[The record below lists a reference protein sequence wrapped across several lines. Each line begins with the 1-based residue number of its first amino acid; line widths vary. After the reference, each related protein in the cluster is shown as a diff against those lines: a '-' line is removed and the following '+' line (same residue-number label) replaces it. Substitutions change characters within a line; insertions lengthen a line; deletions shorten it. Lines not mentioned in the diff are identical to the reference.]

1 MSKILNISLDKG
13 DSLKLEILKKR
24 FMFDN
29 DVDVI
34 RYLLTEAVEVATNE
48 FIQLE
53 KLKERE
59 KQRQKKLLEI
69 EEEPVKVKA
78 TTSRTGTATGAVQQ
92 QNVIPA
98 YS

>member
-59 KQRQKKLLEI
+59 KQRQKKLLE
-69 EEEPVKVKA
+69 EEPVKVKA
-78 TTSRTGTATGAVQQ
+78 SQTGTATGAVQQ
-92 QNVIPA
+92 QQQSVIPA